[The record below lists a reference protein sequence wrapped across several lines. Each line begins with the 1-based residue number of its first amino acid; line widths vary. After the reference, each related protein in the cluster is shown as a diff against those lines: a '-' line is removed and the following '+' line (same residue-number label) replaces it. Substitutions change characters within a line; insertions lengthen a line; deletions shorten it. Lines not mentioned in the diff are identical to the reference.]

1 MQQAFYRS
9 ENNQALRELCSF
21 AAGCGVRFKCHGV
34 SARARSPACKYN
46 PLRCSALALPPFLD
60 TGNYAI
66 HSVPGSAS
74 NHDSPSIRSHLSNVL
89 EWSRREGLFCTSTHA
104 HTHSHTRVS
113 FYKWPFKDC
122 SILTR
127 VKEADVP
134 SSTPPSPPSFSFPL

>member
-21 AAGCGVRFKCHGV
+21 AAGCSVRFKCHGV
-34 SARARSPACKYN
+34 SARACSPACKYN
-46 PLRCSALALPPFLD
+46 PLRCSTLVFPPFLD

-74 NHDSPSIRSHLSNVL
+74 NHDSLSIRSHLSNVL
-89 EWSRREGLFCTSTHA
+89 EWSCREGFFCTSTHA
-104 HTHSHTRVS
+104 CTHTRVS
-113 FYKWPFKDC
+113 FRKWPFKDC

-134 SSTPPSPPSFSFPL
+134 SSTPQPPSFSFPL